1 MIDKSLI
8 NGGETIAV
16 ALSGGKDSVCLLN
29 LLLENRSQLNI
40 KVNAVHVDHSIRG
53 IDSEND
59 AIFVKN
65 YCEKLGVPIKIY
77 KVDAPLYCKQNSL
90 SLEQGAR
97 LLRYDIF
104 NELLACGY
112 CDKIATAHHKN
123 DNFESLLFNL
133 FRGTGLKGAGGIPK
147 QNGKIIRPILDV
159 SRKQI
164 ESYVKLNNLPFTQDK
179 TNLQDD
185 YSRNYIRN
193 NLVPLIEKRF
203 PEAVESA
210 TRFCGIARL
219 EDEFL
224 DKLSLEIIEEKDGKF
239 YIPLDKD
246 GVLIKRAVIIS
257 LNRLGLEKD
266 YEFIHA
272 EQVLSLKNLQ
282 SGAKITL
289 PKGFVAI
296 KEYGYAVLQKDG
308 AEKDL
313 AVYPFSIGSFDFD
326 GATAEI
332 SNTCGLLKF
341 DGDKIPDGAV
351 IRTRREGDVFKK
363 FGGGTKKLKEFLIDK
378 KIPLSKR
385 DTLPVI
391 AKDNVVYLVFG
402 VEISDDVKITNT
414 TKTILYANIKAD

>member
-8 NGGETIAV
+8 TRGDKIAV
-16 ALSGGKDSVCLLN
+16 ALSGGKDSMCLLD
-29 LLLENRSQLNI
+29 LLLKEREQLNI
-40 KVNAVHVDHSIRG
+40 EVLAVHVDHSIRG

-59 AIFVKN
+59 ANFVKD
-65 YCEKLGVPIKIY
+65 YCEKLGVPIKIF
-77 KVDAPLYCKQNSL
+77 KVDVPLYCKQNAL
-90 SLEQGAR
+90 SIEQGAR
-97 LLRYDIF
+97 LLRYNIF
-104 NELLACGY
+104 NELLASGY

-123 DNFESLLFNL
+123 DNYESLLFNL
-133 FRGTGLKGAGGIPK
+133 FRGTGLKGAGGIPR
-147 QNGKIIRPILDV
+147 QNGKIIRPLLDL

-164 ESYVKLNNLPFTQDK
+164 DDYAQANNLPFTQDK

-203 PEAVESA
+203 PEAVEA
-210 TRFCGIARL
+210 GARFTSIARL

-224 DKLSLEIIEEKDGKF
+224 DKLSSQIITENEGKF

-246 GVLIKRAVIIS
+246 DVLIKRAVIIS

-266 YEFIHA
+266 YEFIHL

-289 PKGFVAI
+289 PKGYVAV
-296 KEYGYAVLQKDG
+296 KEYGFAVLKKDG
-308 AEKDL
+308 EQKAL
-313 AVYPFSIGSFDFD
+313 NVYPYKLGSFNFD
-326 GATAEI
+326 NLTAQI
-332 SNTCGLLKF
+332 SNASGALKF
-341 DGDKIPDGAV
+341 DGDKIPEGSI
-351 IRTRREGDVFKK
+351 IRTRREGDIFKK

-378 KIPLSKR
+378 KIPLSQR
-385 DTLPVI
+385 DKLPVI

-402 VEISDDVKITNT
+402 VEISDDIKITSD

>member
-1 MIDKSLI
+1 MYNYIYKKSGREKRKEFF
-8 NGGETIAV
+8 NETT
-16 ALSGGKDSVCLLN
+16 KN
-29 LLLENRSQLNI
+29 
-40 KVNAVHVDHSIRG
+40 
-53 IDSEND
+53 SENVSQNKH
-59 AIFVKN
+59 I
-65 YCEKLGVPIKIY
+65 EIY
-77 KVDAPLYCKQNSL
+77 KIITVIIDMQN
-90 SLEQGAR
+90 
-97 LLRYDIF
+97 YDR
-104 NELLACGY
+104 N
-112 CDKIATAHHKN
+112 
-123 DNFESLLFNL
+123 
-133 FRGTGLKGAGGIPK
+133 
-147 QNGKIIRPILDV
+147 
-159 SRKQI
+159 
-164 ESYVKLNNLPFTQDK
+164 
-179 TNLQDD
+179 
-185 YSRNYIRN
+185 SRNYIRN
-193 NLVPLIEKRF
+193 NIVPLIEKRF
-203 PEAVESA
+203 PDAVESA

-313 AVYPFSIGSFDFD
+313 AEYPFSIGSFDFD

-332 SNTCGLLKF
+332 SSTCGLLKF
-341 DGDKIPDGAV
+341 DGDKIPIGAV

-385 DTLPVI
+385 DKLPVI

-402 VEISDDVKITNT
+402 VEISDDIKIASD
-414 TKTILYANIKAD
+414 TKTILYANIKADI